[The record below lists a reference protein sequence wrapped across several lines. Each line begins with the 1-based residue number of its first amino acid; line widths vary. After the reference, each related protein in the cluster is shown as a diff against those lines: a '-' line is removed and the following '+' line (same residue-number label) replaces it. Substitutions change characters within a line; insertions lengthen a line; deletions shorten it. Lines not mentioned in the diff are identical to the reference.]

1 MGSPQESTAQRG
13 VNGGRR
19 RKRVIFNASEIAA
32 PCSLHTHKSRIDALE
47 HVRRRVHGAQ
57 TQPDPKDLGLL
68 SDHTSSMTHSIAS
81 NPSQSSPSVQSHASI
96 MQQHANNDASSR
108 IVSLSFNSALARTLV
123 NEAKFPL
130 LAGDTPRDSRPP
142 GVSSTLA
149 HAAYSALA
157 NLDHPPFED
166 A

>member
-1 MGSPQESTAQRG
+1 VGSPQESLAQRG
-13 VNGGRR
+13 VDGGRR
-19 RKRVIFNASEIAA
+19 RERVIFNASEIAA
-32 PCSLHTHKSRIDALE
+32 PCSLHAHKSRNDALE

-57 TQPDPKDLGLL
+57 TQSDAKNLGLL

-96 MQQHANNDASSR
+96 MQQHANNDSSSC
-108 IVSLSFNSALARTLV
+108 IASLSSNSALARTLV

-130 LAGDTPRDSRPP
+130 LAGNTPRDSRPP

-149 HAAYSALA
+149 HAACFALA
-157 NLDHPPFED
+157 NLDHPPSED